1 MLKCGLLFYFVV
13 SCFMLMYA
21 PDTYSRE
28 YCSIEA
34 ILFCCFS
41 FFLFETQDKA
51 LLFFEF

>member
-41 FFLFETQDKA
+41 FFI
-51 LLFFEF
+51 